1 MCLFNKIYV
10 CKAMVDTTLDLCQKD
25 EGFFLKK
32 RMKGVFVYVL
42 ELMLTFDK
50 MQINSTLM
58 CRTSKSEG
66 RAF

>member
-1 MCLFNKIYV
+1 
-10 CKAMVDTTLDLCQKD
+10 MVDTALDLCQKD